1 MATIPTGSG
10 YASDD
15 IRRTIPEVKKQLHQP
30 AGFNMLR
37 QLVWIVPVLLLCGV
51 GCHTCGESKPLFPRL
66 HDYFNGDDREL
77 PSRRPTPP
85 ERYDD
90 RFGYAPMAPTMDAT
104 CAPCAAGAGTMVNNG
119 YGNLPTGVP
128 MGTSYIVPGNSGML
142 RTPQLSA
149 PIMPRGYGTSPENEL
164 PTPGGYSNV
173 TPAEMGRSTAPK
185 PSTSLIGK

>member
-15 IRRTIPEVKKQLHQP
+15 IRRTILEVKKQLHQP

-51 GCHTCGESKPLFPRL
+51 GCHTCGDRKPLFPRL
-66 HDYFNGDDREL
+66 HEFFTGDDREL
-77 PSRRPTPP
+77 TSSRPMPP

-90 RFGYAPMAPTMDAT
+90 RLAYLPGSPQNCTS
-104 CAPCAAGAGTMVNNG
+104 CAPSSGVVLNNS
-119 YGNLPTGVP
+119 YGNMPMGVP
-128 MGTSYIVPGNSGML
+128 MGTSYVVPGTGSGGML
-142 RTPQLSA
+142 GTPQLSA
-149 PIMPRGYGTSPENEL
+149 PVMPRGYGTSPENEL
-164 PTPGGYSNV
+164 PNPGGFSNV

-185 PSTSLIGK
+185 PPTTLIGK